1 MKRTNKIILS
11 LVVGLLLIAVVA
23 VLRVTK
29 FEAHNLITALMETR
43 NLPKETPANYNM
55 PFENVTVT
63 SADGLKLVGWFIPS
77 QNGAV
82 IILQHGYKST
92 RQELLNEAEMLY
104 RHGYGLLLTTVRA
117 HDYSEGAM
125 ITFGMYE
132 VQDIDAWYQYLLTRD
147 DIDMDRIGMLGNSF
161 GGMLVIQYA
170 AQNQNIKAVVAN
182 SAFSSLN
189 DTVSTSVTYF
199 TDLPA
204 FPFTPLIVYW
214 AERETGFKT
223 EDIDAT
229 KWIAQISPRP
239 VFLMQGGADVVISA
253 NSGQR
258 LYDAAGEPKELW
270 FEPDLGHVDFDSD
283 RADEFERR
291 VVGFFDHYLLDQ
303 WQGNGYE

>member
-1 MKRTNKIILS
+1 MKRTNRIILS
-11 LVVGLLLIAVVA
+11 LVVGVLLIAAVA
-23 VLRVTK
+23 ILRVTK
-29 FEAHNLITALMETR
+29 SEAHGLITAPMETR

-55 PFENVTVT
+55 PFEDVTAT
-63 SADGLKLVGWFIPS
+63 SGDGLKLVGWFIPS

-82 IILQHGYKST
+82 VILQHGYKST
-92 RQELLNEAEMLY
+92 RAELLNEAEMLY
-104 RHGYGLLLTTVRA
+104 RHGYGILLTTVRA
-117 HDYSEGAM
+117 HDYSEGEM
-125 ITFGMYE
+125 ITFGMHE
-132 VQDIDAWYQYLLTRD
+132 VQDMEAWYQYLLTRD
-147 DIDMDRIGMLGNSF
+147 DIDANRIGMLGNSF
-161 GGMLVIQYA
+161 GGMLIIQYA
-170 AQNQNIKAVVAN
+170 AQNQNIKAVVAD

-204 FPFTPLIVYW
+204 FPFAPLIVYW
-214 AERETGFKT
+214 AEQETDFKT

-283 RADEFERR
+283 KADEFERR
-291 VVGFFDHYLLDQ
+291 VVEFFDHYLLDK
-303 WQGNGYE
+303 

>member
-1 MKRTNKIILS
+1 MKRMNKIILS
-11 LVVGLLLIAVVA
+11 LVVGLLLVAAVA
-23 VLRVTK
+23 VLRVTRS
-29 FEAHNLITALMETR
+29 EAHDLITSPMETR
-43 NLPKETPANYNM
+43 ELPEETPANYNM
-55 PFENVTVT
+55 PFEDLTVI

-82 IILQHGYKST
+82 VILQHGYKST
-92 RQELLNEAEMLY
+92 REELLNEAEMLY
-104 RHGYGLLLTTVRA
+104 RHGYGVLQTTVRA
-117 HDYSEGAM
+117 HDYSEGEM
-125 ITFGMYE
+125 ITFGMNE
-132 VQDIDAWYQYLLTRD
+132 VQDMDVWYQYLLTRD
-147 DIDMDRIGMLGNSF
+147 DINPDRIGMLGNSF

-170 AQNQNIKAVVAN
+170 AQNQNIKAVVAD

-204 FPFTPLIVYW
+204 FPFAPLIVYW
-214 AERETGFKT
+214 AERETGLKL

-291 VVGFFDHYLLDQ
+291 VVEFFDHYLLDK
-303 WQGNGYE
+303 

>member
-1 MKRTNKIILS
+1 MRPQTKITLS
-11 LVVGLLLIAVVA
+11 VVVGLLLIAAVA
-23 VLRVTK
+23 VLLVTK
-29 FEAHNLITALMETR
+29 SEAHNLIMAPMATR
-43 NLPKETPANYNM
+43 SLPEETPANYNM
-55 PFENVTVT
+55 PFEDVTLT
-63 SADGLKLVGWFIPS
+63 SADGLKLVGWFVPS

-82 IILQHGYKST
+82 VILQHGYKST
-92 RQELLNEAEMLY
+92 REELLNEAEMLY
-104 RHGYGLLLTTVRA
+104 RNGYGSLLTTVRA
-117 HDYSEGAM
+117 HDYSEGEM
-125 ITFGMYE
+125 ITFGMHE
-132 VQDIDAWYQYLLTRD
+132 VQDMDAWYQYLLTRD
-147 DIDMDRIGMLGNSF
+147 DIDTNRIGMLGNSF

-170 AQNQNIKAVVAN
+170 AQNQNIKAVVAD

-199 TDLPA
+199 SDLPT
-204 FPFTPLIVYW
+204 FPFVPLIVYW

-270 FEPDLGHVDFDSD
+270 FEPALGHVDFDSD

-291 VVGFFDHYLLDQ
+291 VVGFFDHYLLKQ
-303 WQGNGYE
+303 

>member
-1 MKRTNKIILS
+1 MKRANKIILS
-11 LVVGLLLIAVVA
+11 LIIGLLFIATVA
-23 VLRVTK
+23 ILHMTK
-29 FEAHNLITALMETR
+29 SEAHGLITAPIDTR
-43 NLPKETPANYNM
+43 NLPEETPANFNM
-55 PFENVTVT
+55 PFEDVTVR

-82 IILQHGYKST
+82 VILQHGYKST
-92 RQELLNEAEMLY
+92 RAELLNEAKMLY
-104 RHGYGLLLTTVRA
+104 QHGYGILLTTVRA
-117 HDYSEGAM
+117 HDYSEGEM
-125 ITFGMYE
+125 ITFGMHE
-132 VQDIDAWYQYLLTRD
+132 VQDMDAWYQYLLTRD
-147 DIDMDRIGMLGNSF
+147 DIDATKIGMLGNSF

-170 AQNQNIKAVVAN
+170 AQNENIKAVVAD

-204 FPFTPLIVYW
+204 FPFAPLIVYW

-229 KWIAQISPRP
+229 EWIAQISPRP

-258 LYDAAGEPKELW
+258 LYEAAGEPKELW
-270 FEPDLGHVDFDSD
+270 FEPDLGHVDFDSEMT
-283 RADEFERR
+283 DEFERR
-291 VVGFFDHYLLDQ
+291 VVEFFDHYLLDK
-303 WQGNGYE
+303 